1 MMEKMTFIEDKLFK
15 QLFKG
20 YIKNQRKIGFTMGT
34 GAGILIGVVGTMVV
48 AVGMMISDEKL
59 VLAEDKKEEAGE

>member
-1 MMEKMTFIEDKLFK
+1 MDKMTIIEDKLFR

-34 GAGILIGVVGTMVV
+34 GVGILLGLSLGAISGIAML
-48 AVGMMISDEKL
+48 ISDEEL
-59 VLAEDKKEEAGE
+59 VLIEDNKEEAGE

>member
-1 MMEKMTFIEDKLFK
+1 MEKMAFIEGKLFK

-34 GAGILIGVVGTMVV
+34 GAGILIGVVGTMVLGTV
-48 AVGMMISDEKL
+48 MMISDGKL
-59 VLAEDKKEEAGE
+59 VLADDKKDEAGE